1 MINMAVIS
9 LKDIV
14 QYIIKITIVIAIII
28 AITRFVSNKKVT
40 DKSLEIIQN
49 NSFVSCLDVT
59 IPGISALSEKEEK
72 VSRSAINPLQMAFE
86 VELEMLSAIEDG
98 SQTLASTNEKNSN
111 GSNNESEGVQNQS
124 ANGTQNQSTEGGS
137 QGQTESN
144 QNTNE
149 DQTSVEKAQTGLKT
163 EVQKTNVPEKY
174 TTQYN
179 GVKVKN
185 ETDYKLTKEILTPNI
200 EVSKENIVIFHTHAC
215 ESYTSSPKY
224 TYKPTGNFRTTDKN
238 YSVVRVGKELKNQLQ
253 SYGYKVIHNETLHD
267 YPSYSGSYTNSLATV
282 TNILK
287 ENKNTD
293 IVIDLHRDAIG
304 DTKYAPTVKIGDEYA
319 AQLMFVVGGNGSKI
333 KHEDWKQNLK
343 FAIKVQEKANE
354 LYPGLFKPII
364 LRYSGYNQHVS
375 KAACLI
381 EVGATG
387 NTLDQTLVSMKYLAK
402 VLDEIL
408 K

>member
-9 LKDIV
+9 LKDILR
-14 QYIIKITIVIAIII
+14 YIIKITVVIAIII
-28 AITRFVSNKKVT
+28 AITKFVSSKKVT

-49 NSFVSCLDVT
+49 NSFPSCLDVT
-59 IPGISALSEKEEK
+59 VPGISSLSEKEEK
-72 VSRSAINPLQMAFE
+72 TKNIINPLQMAFT
-86 VELEMLSAIEDG
+86 VELEMLSSIDDG
-98 SQTLASTNEKNSN
+98 SQSNISGQNLGGNNNQALLA
-111 GSNNESEGVQNQS
+111 QNQS
-124 ANGTQNQSTEGGS
+124 SEGNSQS
-137 QGQTESN
+137 QTEEES
-144 QNTNE
+144 QTTNE
-149 DQTSVEKAQTGLKT
+149 TPVEKAETGLKT
-163 EVQKTNVPEKY
+163 EVQSSNVPEKY

-253 SYGYKVIHNETLHD
+253 SYGYNVIHNETLHD

-282 TNILK
+282 TKILK

-319 AQLMFVVGGNGSKI
+319 AQIMFVVGGNGSKI
-333 KHEDWKQNLK
+333 KHENWEQNLK
-343 FAIKVQEKANE
+343 FAVKIQEKANE

-402 VLDEIL
+402 VFSEVL